1 MRIGAKAEHCAQAY
15 HRAQCASSGGTVRL
29 RPHSEC
35 DSLLRRCGAAKSSR
49 QKIEVSYYG
58 KIVIEFMIFD
68 PPLSERLKTGRLSA
82 GEHSMPAIDLTRLRK
97 QANRLADFFFLPG
110 EFMKHLREML
120 EFYVNYTLRTKENVA
135 PGSNL
140 KTYRTPPAVLT
151 QIENEL
157 RPLAEAHPH
166 FALEL
171 ADMLWDEGAL
181 ETRLLAAFLLGR
193 IPPQEERLLP
203 RITAWTQ
210 QIRDPSVRAALLST
224 SLTRMRKETPDQF
237 LTLVREYLHP
247 ERARAWSNGIQAL
260 IPMVADTEFENLP
273 AIFDI
278 VEPILEEAPST
289 LQNDL
294 ADLIVALYRASASET
309 VFMLKHVLSKS
320 QNPMTAVTLRR
331 ILPNF
336 PPPLQKELRE
346 LLRPQA
352 VIAKPVEE
360 VNDFVD
366 ETPPAPI
373 KPKARKKKMDTSR
386 IIYLHGLESSS
397 QSGKARQFAEKFP
410 GMITPDFSGSFEERM
425 AQLKPILGRKKNWT
439 IIGSSFGGLMG
450 TVFTCKHPTQVRKL
464 ILLAPALL
472 KEPFGSYLD
481 LDPVSV
487 PTVIIHGTEDDVV
500 PLEPVRRIAEK
511 LFTNLQY
518 IIVDD
523 GHRLHKAFGELDW
536 NEILE

>member
-1 MRIGAKAEHCAQAY
+1 
-15 HRAQCASSGGTVRL
+15 
-29 RPHSEC
+29 
-35 DSLLRRCGAAKSSR
+35 
-49 QKIEVSYYG
+49 
-58 KIVIEFMIFD
+58 
-68 PPLSERLKTGRLSA
+68 
-82 GEHSMPAIDLTRLRK
+82 MPAIDLTRLRK
-97 QANRLADFFFLPG
+97 QANRLADFFFLPD

-120 EFYVNYTLRTKENVA
+120 DFYVNYTLRTVENVA

-157 RPLAEAHPH
+157 RPIAEANPH

-171 ADMLWDEGAL
+171 ADILWDEGAL

-210 QIRDPSVRAALLST
+210 QIRDPNVRAALLST

-260 IPMVADTEFENLP
+260 IPMISDTDFENLP

-278 VEPILEEAPST
+278 VEPIIEEAPST

-294 ADLIVALYRASASET
+294 TDLIVALYRASASET
-309 VFMLKHVLSKS
+309 IFMLKHVLSNS
-320 QNPMTAVTLRR
+320 QNPMTAITLRR
-331 ILPNF
+331 ISSSF
-336 PPPLQKELRE
+336 PPPLQKELRS
-346 LLRPQA
+346 LLQGQPLTLRQP
-352 VIAKPVEE
+352 IEE
-360 VNDFVD
+360 IDDFVD
-366 ETPPAPI
+366 ETPVVEA

-386 IIYLHGLESSS
+386 IIYLHGLESNS
-397 QSGKARQFAEKFP
+397 QSGKARQFAENFP
-410 GMITPDFSGSFEERM
+410 GMVTPDFTGEFEERM
-425 AQLKPILGRKKNWT
+425 AQLKPILGRKRNWT

-450 TVFTCKHPTQVRKL
+450 TVFTCNKPTQVRKL

-481 LDPVSV
+481 LEPVSV

-500 PLEPVRRIAEK
+500 PLEPVREIAEK

-518 IIVDD
+518 IVVDD

>member
-1 MRIGAKAEHCAQAY
+1 
-15 HRAQCASSGGTVRL
+15 
-29 RPHSEC
+29 
-35 DSLLRRCGAAKSSR
+35 
-49 QKIEVSYYG
+49 
-58 KIVIEFMIFD
+58 
-68 PPLSERLKTGRLSA
+68 
-82 GEHSMPAIDLTRLRK
+82 MPAIDLTRLRK
-97 QANRLADFFFLPG
+97 QANRLADFFFLPD

-120 EFYVNYTLRTKENVA
+120 DFYVNYTLRTVENVA

-157 RPLAEAHPH
+157 RPIAEANPH

-171 ADMLWDEGAL
+171 ADVLWDEGAL

-210 QIRDPSVRAALLST
+210 QIRDPNVRAALLST

-247 ERARAWSNGIQAL
+247 ERARTWSNGIQAL
-260 IPMVADTEFENLP
+260 IPMIADTDFENLP

-278 VEPILEEAPST
+278 VEPIIEEAPST

-294 ADLIVALYRASASET
+294 TDLIVSLYRASASET
-309 VFMLKHVLSKS
+309 VFMLKHVLANS
-320 QNPMTAVTLRR
+320 QNPMTAITLRR
-331 ILPNF
+331 ISPNF
-336 PPPLQKELRE
+336 PPPLQKELRN
-346 LLRPQA
+346 LLQAQPLMRPQ
-352 VIAKPVEE
+352 PVEE
-360 VNDFVD
+360 IDDFID
-366 ETPPAPI
+366 EEPLIHEKA
-373 KPKARKKKMDTSR
+373 KPKPRKKKMDNSR
-386 IIYLHGLESSS
+386 IIYLHGLESNS

-410 GMITPDFSGSFEERM
+410 GMVTPDFTGEFEERM

-450 TVFTCKHPTQVRKL
+450 TVFTCNKPNQVRKL

-481 LDPVSV
+481 LEPVSV
-487 PTVIIHGTEDDVV
+487 PTIIIHGTEDDVV
-500 PLEPVRRIAEK
+500 PLEPVREIAEK
-511 LFTNLQY
+511 LFTNLRY
-518 IIVDD
+518 IVVDD